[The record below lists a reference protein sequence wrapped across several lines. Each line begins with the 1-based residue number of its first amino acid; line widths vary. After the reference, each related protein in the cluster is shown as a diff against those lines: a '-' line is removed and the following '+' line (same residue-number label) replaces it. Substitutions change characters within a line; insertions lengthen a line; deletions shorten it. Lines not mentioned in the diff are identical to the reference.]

1 MDIAATEVTTDP
13 MRLMNCKTTKAL
25 PTEHIIM
32 ATRPPTRSH
41 PTLDWR
47 VIGLAMG
54 TFLAITFVLCVA
66 FDLIFPGQAM
76 YESWIKLLPGFTW
89 LTWGSFLVGLIE
101 SYAYGIYIAL
111 VFCPLYNL
119 FSRLFWRPPGEH

>member
-1 MDIAATEVTTDP
+1 
-13 MRLMNCKTTKAL
+13 
-25 PTEHIIM
+25 M

-41 PTLDWR
+41 LTLDWR

-101 SYAYGIYIAL
+101 SFAYGIYIAL

-119 FSRLFWRPPGEH
+119 FSRLFWRPPGKH

>member
-1 MDIAATEVTTDP
+1 
-13 MRLMNCKTTKAL
+13 
-25 PTEHIIM
+25 M
-32 ATRPPTRSH
+32 ATNTSPPSH

-47 VIGLAMG
+47 VIGLALG

-89 LTWGSFLVGLIE
+89 LTWGSFIIGLIE
-101 SYAYGIYIAL
+101 SFAYGLYIAL

-119 FSRLFWRPPGEH
+119 FSRIFWRPPVEH